1 VKPNWKLFAAGWL
14 LVLGGGGVARLV
26 QTSGGVE
33 LRDVRIPMEG
43 GEELSALLYV
53 PPNATTESPAPGMLA
68 VHGYINSRETQS
80 GFAIEYA
87 RRGYVVLALDQT
99 GHGFSGGRA
108 LGAGYGGPGGLA
120 YLRGLPFVDPDR
132 IGLEG
137 HSMGGWASL
146 AAAAAHPDGY
156 RSVTLVGSA
165 TGPGFAP
172 AGGPTFPRNLGVVFS
187 TYDEFSQ
194 LMWGVQ
200 DARDV
205 TGSAKLKTVF
215 GVEDDVVPGRVYG
228 STEEGTARWLAM
240 PVATHPGDHISRA
253 AIGDALRWAEMTLAS
268 PTPTG
273 SRALAPADQI
283 WYWKEL
289 GTLVALLGGVLVLL
303 GAFDVLM
310 SRPWFSAARVDGVGA
325 VTGPSTAWWLALAGS
340 SLIPAATYFPF
351 TGWGSA
357 FAANAVFPQGIT
369 NQILVWAVGNGLIVA
384 LVLAARGRLRAP
396 PTPDEGRVRTA
407 EAGRAAVAA
416 VLSVGVLYVAVLA
429 SHWLFRTDLRFWVV
443 ALKPLAPHHVPSFL
457 AYVVPFTAF
466 FYVAQ
471 KALHETL
478 SLRRR
483 GPLAQYATG
492 LAATTGAFAVMTVA
506 LYAHLFA
513 AGHLPTVGGVGALF
527 AVIAIQFVAVLALTG
542 IVAVYTWRRTNG
554 TLAGALACG
563 LLVTWY
569 IVAGQ
574 ATHV

>member
-1 VKPNWKLFAAGWL
+1 
-14 LVLGGGGVARLV
+14 
-26 QTSGGVE
+26 
-33 LRDVRIPMEG
+33 
-43 GEELSALLYV
+43 
-53 PPNATTESPAPGMLA
+53 
-68 VHGYINSRETQS
+68 
-80 GFAIEYA
+80 
-87 RRGYVVLALDQT
+87 
-99 GHGFSGGRA
+99 
-108 LGAGYGGPGGLA
+108 
-120 YLRGLPFVDPDR
+120 
-132 IGLEG
+132 
-137 HSMGGWASL
+137 
-146 AAAAAHPDGY
+146 
-156 RSVTLVGSA
+156 
-165 TGPGFAP
+165 
-172 AGGPTFPRNLGVVFS
+172 
-187 TYDEFSQ
+187 
-194 LMWGVQ
+194 MWGVR

-215 GVEDDVVPGRVYG
+215 GVEEDVVPGRVYG

-240 PVATHPGDHISRA
+240 PVTTHPGDHISRA

-273 SRALAPADQI
+273 TRALAPADQI

-325 VTGPSTAWWLALAGS
+325 VAGPSTAWWLALAGS

-351 TGWGSA
+351 TGWGTA
-357 FAANAVFPQGIT
+357 FAANVVFPQGIT

-384 LVLAARGRLRAP
+384 LVLAVRPRART
-396 PTPDEGRVRTA
+396 TPDDGRVRPA
-407 EAGRAAVAA
+407 EAGRAALAA
-416 VLSVGVLYVAVLA
+416 VLSVGALYVAVLA

-443 ALKPLAPHHVPSFL
+443 ALKPLAPHHVPTFL

-492 LAATTGAFAVMTVA
+492 LAATTGGFAVMTAA

-527 AVIAIQFVAVLALTG
+527 TVIAMQFVAVLALTG
-542 IVAVYTWRRTNG
+542 IVAVYAWRRTNG
-554 TLAGALACG
+554 TLAGAIACG